1 VAAAAVLGQQG
12 DADVEGPRP
21 RGGAVV
27 DGVVADVAGQGAVV
41 QLDQQVAAVLAE
53 QAVLVEPAPQLAI
66 G

>member
-1 VAAAAVLGQQG
+1 M
-12 DADVEGPRP
+12 
-21 RGGAVV
+21 V